1 MPSKL
6 KLPGLKLLICRTK
19 GVEVMSIPPWAAD
32 TFSKIGGCLSFKG
45 TSQMTFL
52 SFLCQVEQ
60 GLRVI
65 TIPRQ
70 VEFVKNEQRL
80 LLLKEQI

>member
-19 GVEVMSIPPWAAD
+19 GVEVMSIPPCAAD

-52 SFLCQVEQ
+52 SFLRHSLV
-60 GLRVI
+60 R
-65 TIPRQ
+65 T
-70 VEFVKNEQRL
+70 RL
-80 LLLKEQI
+80 AGHHDPKTG